1 MKINKTLTA
10 LIAGA
15 SIGISGQVFAA
26 AAGTLSGV
34 TITNQ
39 VSLDFNVSGLGQD
52 TKNASVAFLVDNKVD
67 FTVIQQE
74 SVTEAIIPNGPSAGA
89 TYSVKFTVSNTGNTS
104 QDYSL
109 SAIDAGTVTVS
120 VANLASTLTQVIDNS
135 NTGVAYQV
143 YVDDGVDTATYNSA
157 DDILTNIDALAAGDD
172 AVVWVVIDDTNLVDI
187 TLIDGNIAAVGLTV
201 TTHDDNSAAGLGSL
215 TTSDSSNAFDKDSV
229 QVVFADTHASI
240 GTNYDGIQ
248 IDYAAFE
255 LATADLE
262 ITKVMTIIADGV
274 STSNFKAIPGA
285 TVTYT
290 IQVENKGSVAADLV
304 QIQDDLTAIL
314 TLDTS
319 LIDDITDLTITGGGN
334 TVSTS
339 TMAVSSID
347 VTFTS
352 LAADDS
358 TDGSGPDFVQIE
370 FNAVIK

>member
-1 MKINKTLTA
+1 MKINKTLAA

-15 SIGISGQVFAA
+15 SLGMSGQAFAT
-26 AAGTLSGV
+26 AAGTLSGI
-34 TITNQ
+34 TIANQ
-39 VSLDFNVSGLGQD
+39 VTLDFNVGGLSQD
-52 TKNASVAFLVDNKVD
+52 TKNASVDFLVDNKVD
-67 FTVIQQE
+67 FTVIQQQ
-74 SVTEAIIPNGPSAGA
+74 SITQAIIPNGPSSGA

-109 SAIDAGTVTVS
+109 SAADAGAVTVS
-120 VANLASTLTQVIDNS
+120 VANLANNSPVSDNS
-135 NTGVAYQV
+135 DTGVTYKI
-143 YVDDGVDTATYNSA
+143 YVDDGTDTANYNSA
-157 DDILTNIDALAAGDD
+157 DDTLTNIDALAAGAD
-172 AVVWVVIDDTNLVDI
+172 AVVWVVIDETSLVDS

-201 TTHDDNSAAGLGSL
+201 TTYDDNSTAGLGSL

-240 GTNYDGIQ
+240 GTDYDGIQ

-262 ITKVMTIIADGV
+262 ITKVMTITADGV

-285 TVTYT
+285 TVKYT
-290 IQVENKGSVAADLV
+290 IQVENKGSVAAGLV

-319 LIDDITDLTITGGGN
+319 LIDNISDLTITGGGN
-334 TVSTS
+334 AVSTS
-339 TMAVSSID
+339 AMVVSSID